1 MDRLSFTAAAGMQE
15 FSLPRTQLNNEIANI
30 STPGFKRSFANVS
43 QTLKVSGPGFDTRFT
58 PTNIYKDQV
67 SLAPGSVVYT
77 GNRLDV
83 ALNDST
89 VLGVSAANGDLAFTR
104 RGDLRVNSA
113 GVLETGAGQAVR
125 GQNGP
130 ISIPSGYAIDIA
142 PDGSVYASNPDNANN
157 APPVLVGRML
167 LRDASKTPLVR
178 RPDGLFT
185 PEATLTGG
193 NPDITDGGG
202 VPSLKAQSLES
213 SNVSSYDALVRLL
226 EMNRS
231 FEMNVK
237 AIKEARSLDES
248 GSSMLK
254 VA

>member
-1 MDRLSFTAAAGMQE
+1 MDRLSFTSASGMQE
-15 FSLPRTQLNNEIANI
+15 FNLPRTQLNNEIANI
-30 STPGFKRSFANVS
+30 STPGFKRSFTNIS

-58 PTNIYKDQV
+58 PTNIYKDQI
-67 SLAPGSVVYT
+67 SLAPGPVTYT

-83 ALNDST
+83 ALNDSS
-89 VLGVSAANGDLAFTR
+89 VIGVSAANGDLAFTR
-104 RGDLRVNSA
+104 RGDLRVNA
-113 GVLETGAGQAVR
+113 GGVLETGAGNAVR
-125 GQNGP
+125 GLNGP
-130 ISIPSGYAIDIA
+130 ISVPPGYAIDIT
-142 PDGSVYASNPDNANN
+142 PDGSVYASNGDAAGNG
-157 APPVLVGRML
+157 PPVLVGRML
-167 LRDASKTPLVR
+167 LRDASKTPLIR

-193 NPDITDGGG
+193 NPDIQGGSV
-202 VPSLKAQSLES
+202 VPSLKPQSLES

-254 VA
+254 IA